1 MVNSNTF
8 STEINLNRRGLVAWS
23 LAVSALI
30 VVYLGS
36 YSFIVSLGVVELL
49 EFLPEAI
56 TTALG
61 LGPETFRDVNTFH
74 GSQVLLYVLLPASIY
89 AMRLASSLVTRD
101 IDLGTV
107 EFLYTRPLMRRTI
120 FLSKAV
126 AFLVMMTLLWIVA
139 YLVSS
144 AVGVL
149 WVAPGEFDLF
159 NQFTAHL
166 KGYLAC
172 LAAGGIAFSFSPFL
186 DRVQSSRTLALIL
199 GLAFFVLNSLSKVFN
214 QLDFLKFFSIYY
226 YADTGGAASGDLF
239 IAGAVV
245 CAVLFAAGS
254 LTGAFLMDRKDFI
267 A

>member
-1 MVNSNTF
+1 MINGNICSV
-8 STEINLNRRGLVAWS
+8 EINLNRRGLVAWS
-23 LAVSALI
+23 FTVSAVIL
-30 VVYLGS
+30 VYLGS
-36 YSFIVSLGVVELL
+36 YSFIVNSGVVGLIEI
-49 EFLPEAI
+49 LPEAI

-61 LGPETFRDVNTFH
+61 LRPETFSDVNIYH
-74 GSQVLLYVLLPASIY
+74 GSQVLLYVLLLASIY
-89 AMRLASSLVTRD
+89 AMRLASGLVTRD

-120 FLSKAV
+120 LLSKAI

-159 NQFTAHL
+159 NQFAAHL

-172 LAAGGIAFSFSPFL
+172 LAAGGIVFALSPLL
-186 DRVQSSRTLALIL
+186 DRVQSSRTLAVVL
-199 GLAFFVLNSLSKVFN
+199 GFAFFILNSLSSVYD
-214 QLDFLKFFSIYY
+214 QLGFLKFFSIYY
-226 YADTGGAASGDLF
+226 YADISGAASGELF
-239 IAGAVV
+239 VAGAVV
-245 CAVLFAAGS
+245 CAVLFVSGA